1 VLIVAVS
8 YDFESLNRRILALQS
23 SGHAVV
29 PASSFDSCMNA
40 IFTGA
45 YHVLVI
51 GATVPPADRAK
62 IATESRALRPHA
74 NIISVEWPGS
84 ERLELADVSVA
95 AGQEEI
101 LLEAVRRIQYG
112 K

>member
-1 VLIVAVS
+1 MLIIAVS
-8 YDFESLNRRILALQS
+8 YDCESLNRRILALQS
-23 SGHAVV
+23 SGNVVV
-29 PASSFDSCMNA
+29 PASSLDSCINA

-45 YHVLVI
+45 YHVLII
-51 GATVPPADRAK
+51 GATVPPADRSK
-62 IATESRALRPHA
+62 IAKESRALRPQA

-95 AGQEEI
+95 AGREEV